1 MKFNDGFWL
10 LKHNVRAYYGLQV
23 VGQSVEDDAYHL
35 QVATKPIRHRGDTLG
50 GPLLSVKVHAPTEG
64 VIGVTIDHFKASLL
78 HYLVYLSIDPEAER
92 DCCKQHSDPYP
103 EIQLFPDVKPNP
115 KASLSKVDSTLKI
128 SSGDLTAEITS
139 NPYTITFKSP
149 KKILASAGYKH
160 QAVIDVPYKW
170 TLNSATN
177 TSCLANDPSSNPN
190 PGTTPPTVRYINSE
204 LTISP
209 GELFYGL
216 GERFGA
222 FVKNGKLVKILG
234 VQGSRV

>member
-23 VGQSVEDDAYHL
+23 VGQSVENDAYNL

-50 GPLLSVKVHAPTEG
+50 GPLLSVKIHAPTDG
-64 VIGVTIDHFKASLL
+64 VIGVRIDHFKVCTTELG
-78 HYLVYLSIDPEAER
+78 LVLCMLRNPHI
-92 DCCKQHSDPYP
+92 QHSDPQP
-103 EIQLFPDVKPNP
+103 QIALFPDFKPNP
-115 KASLSKVDSTLKI
+115 VASLSKAESTLKI
-128 SSGDLTAEITS
+128 SSGDLCAEITS
-139 NPYTITFKSP
+139 NPYTITFKAP
-149 KKILASAGYKH
+149 KKVLTSAGYKH
-160 QAVIDVPYKW
+160 QAVVDVPYNW

-177 TSCLANDPSSNPN
+177 SSCMTNDPGSNPT
-190 PGTTPPTVRYINSE
+190 PGPAPPTVRYINSE

-222 FVKNGKLVKILG
+222 FVKNG
-234 VQGSRV
+234 